1 MIRKYRKLLFL
12 CAFLCFGGNGNAQNV
27 ALKTNALYWGATT
40 PNASVEIG
48 LSRKFTTDWQLHTIL
63 GRLGM
68 TERCVSGLCN
78 QN

>member
-48 LSRKFTTDWQLHTIL
+48 LSRKFTTD
-63 GRLGM
+63 
-68 TERCVSGLCN
+68 
-78 QN
+78 